1 MVHGRPRKPDHRL
14 SHACSQ
20 ALATV
25 SKVTK
30 RRAGEPL
37 TEAVIAS
44 LTSLSARGLS
54 SGQQR
59 INTAVDRVFEEV
71 LSQPFVRQNLVD
83 IDDFI

>member
-1 MVHGRPRKPDHRL
+1 M
-14 SHACSQ
+14 
-20 ALATV
+20 V

-54 SGQQR
+54 TGQQR
-59 INTAVDRVFEEV
+59 INNAVDRVFEEV
-71 LSQPFVRQNLVD
+71 LNQPFVRHNLLDV
-83 IDDFI
+83 DDFI